1 MKENKW
7 SAFFKSMTSLR
18 RRNGHEKFSNL
29 NFISNIGR
37 DESINPMK
45 RNSTTWWASLRRTAS
60 KVGGRGDEDKGGVL
74 FMALERCVVV
84 MATTIEPGPFNG
96 SRRHRWRQQRPR
108 RRRRQRL
115 DARDPPAWHGFI
127 ACLASST
134 WWHGRAC
141 PPPPF
146 PSLHA
151 GSVQV

>member
-84 MATTIEPGPFNG
+84 MATTISKDFFWLLSIPTAFTLHISNMKLLIFIRITIYVINHLV
-96 SRRHRWRQQRPR
+96 SIAKWSASIFFKWKLKNFI
-108 RRRRQRL
+108 RL
-115 DARDPPAWHGFI
+115 Q
-127 ACLASST
+127 S
-134 WWHGRAC
+134 
-141 PPPPF
+141 
-146 PSLHA
+146 
-151 GSVQV
+151 